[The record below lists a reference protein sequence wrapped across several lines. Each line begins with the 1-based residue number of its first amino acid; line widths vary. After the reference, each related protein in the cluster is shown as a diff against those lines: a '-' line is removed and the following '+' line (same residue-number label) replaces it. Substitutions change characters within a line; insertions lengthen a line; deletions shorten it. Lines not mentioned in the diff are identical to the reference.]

1 MNPTSRARAAR
12 LLASLLLS
20 GAAACVHAADP
31 KASQYY
37 EDALQRYEK
46 KDYPGAVVQLKNV
59 IRLDKKN
66 LSAQVLLGKALLA
79 TGAMGPAEVA
89 LTEALALGVNR
100 AEVVVYLA
108 QAFTGQG
115 KLQLIVSDARFNPE
129 GLPDATKAQMLLVKA
144 AALSDLGSP
153 RESLKLIESARAL
166 APNAA
171 ESWQAEIPIR
181 IRARQFA
188 EAHAAAKKAIA
199 LAPTSAEAQ
208 YLSGSISHVESKVAE
223 ALDAYAKALQ
233 LDPTHTESL
242 IARAGLN
249 LDRGLL
255 DDVLRDVNEVKR
267 LSPSDPRAPFLA
279 GQVADRKSDSKGARA
294 KMVEVTSLLDTVPL
308 TALRF
313 RPQILM
319 MGGMAHYALGNGEKA
334 RPYLETIVRQQAD
347 SPAAKLLG
355 QIYLGA
361 GENDKAIETF
371 EAYVKSHPSEQ
382 QVIILLATAQ
392 LGKGRHARAAQLMQ
406 EAVKIEDS
414 PRARTILG
422 LTLVGGGKR
431 GDALAEFENAFRR
444 DPSQLAAGAALVDI
458 YVSRGDGKK
467 ALAVSEALIKRWP
480 KEASLQALHGR
491 ALALLGQTDK
501 ARAALEAALAIDAN
515 FVPAQLELARLDV
528 RSKQYDLAEKRL
540 STIITKNEKNV
551 DALLTVADLA
561 LVRGQRE
568 VATKFLQKA
577 VDHSG
582 PRELRPGLILLSHH
596 LAGGDL
602 AGATQAL
609 AALNSKAPDA
619 VPVLLANARAR
630 MAAKD
635 MPAAQ
640 GVLSRASRTAGFDA
654 PLLAEI
660 AAMQLSAGDAK
671 GAQTSLAKAMQ
682 AQPDFTP
689 ARALAVE
696 ANLRAGDLAAAE
708 QIVKEMVARNANS
721 AQAQAL
727 KGDVA
732 LARGQVPAAVE
743 AYKRSHQIEP
753 TAFSVQRLYVGM
765 SRQDPEAAGKMLEAW
780 IKNHPADPRLNRML
794 AEGYARAGNFVAAK
808 AAFRTLLEQTP
819 LDAEALNN
827 YANVLLRSN
836 DPQALPVAE
845 RALTLKPQSPSIIGT
860 VGWAAFVAGQSDRGL
875 QLLRDAKV
883 RDPANPEN
891 RYYLGAALAK
901 KGRSVEAREELRA
914 ALESGPSFA
923 LRTDAEALLQTLK

>member
-1 MNPTSRARAAR
+1 MNPTPRAHAAR

-20 GAAACVHAADP
+20 GAAAWVHAADP

-66 LSAQVLLGKALLA
+66 LSAQVLLGKSLLA

-89 LTEALALGVNR
+89 LTEALTLGVNR

-115 KLQLIVSDARFNPE
+115 KLQQIVSDERFNPD
-129 GLPDATKAQMLLVKA
+129 GLPDATKAQILLMKA
-144 AALSDLGSP
+144 AAQSDLGSP

-166 APNAA
+166 APKVAD
-171 ESWQAEIPIR
+171 SWQAEIPIR

-188 EAHAAAKKAIA
+188 EAHAAAKKAIE

-208 YLSGSISHVESKVAE
+208 YLSGSIFHVESRVSEALEAYNKAL
-223 ALDAYAKALQ
+223 ALDA
-233 LDPTHTESL
+233 THTESL

-249 LDRGLL
+249 LDRGQLE
-255 DDVLRDVNEVKR
+255 DVLRDVNEVKR

-279 GQVADRKSDSKGARA
+279 GQVADRQADAKGARA
-294 KMVEVTSLLDTVPL
+294 KMQEVTALLDTVPL

-313 RPQILM
+313 RPQILI

-334 RPYLETIVRQQAD
+334 RPYLETIVRQQPD

-361 GENDKAIETF
+361 GENDKAIEAF
-371 EAYVKSHPSEQ
+371 EAYVKAHANDQ
-382 QVIILLATAQ
+382 QVLILLATAQ

-406 EAVKIEDS
+406 EAIKIQDS

-431 GDALAEFENAFRR
+431 GDALAEFENAYRR

-458 YVSRGDGKK
+458 YVSRGEGKK
-467 ALAVSEALIKRWP
+467 ALIISEALVKRWS

-501 ARAALEAALAIDAN
+501 ARAALEAALAIDNN
-515 FVPAQLELARLDV
+515 FVPAQLELARLDI
-528 RSKQYDLAEKRL
+528 RTKQYDPAEKRL
-540 STIITKNEKNV
+540 SAIISKNEKNV

-561 LVRGQRE
+561 LIRGQRD
-568 VATKFLQKA
+568 VATRFLQKA

-582 PRELRPGLILLSHH
+582 PRELRPGLILVSHH

-602 AGATQAL
+602 PGATLAL
-609 AALNSKAPDA
+609 GALNSKAPDA
-619 VPVLLANARAR
+619 VSVLLANARVR

-635 MPAAQ
+635 NPAAQ
-640 GVLSRASRTAGFDA
+640 TFLSRASRTAGFDA

-660 AAMQLSAGDAK
+660 ATMQMSAGDAK
-671 GAQTSLAKAMQ
+671 GAQTSLSKAMQ
-682 AQPDFTP
+682 AQPDFIP

-696 ANLRAGDLAAAE
+696 ANLRAGDAAAAE
-708 QIVKEMVARNANS
+708 QIVKELLARNANS

-743 AYKRSHQIEP
+743 AYKRSHQLEP
-753 TAFSVQRLYVGM
+753 TSFSVQRLYVGL
-765 SRQDPEAAGKMLEAW
+765 SRQDPDAAGKMLEAW
-780 IKNHPADPRLNRML
+780 IKSHAPDPRLSRML
-794 AEGYARAGNFVAAK
+794 AEGYARAGKFSAAK
-808 AAFRTLLEQTP
+808 DAFRTLVEQTP
-819 LDAEALNN
+819 QDADALNN
-827 YANVLLRSN
+827 YANVLLRTN
-836 DPQALPVAE
+836 DPQALSVAE
-845 RALTLKPQSPSIIGT
+845 RALTLKPQSASIIGT

-901 KGRSVEAREELRA
+901 KGRGVEAREELRA
-914 ALESGPSFA
+914 ALDSGPGFVFRS
-923 LRTDAEALLQTLK
+923 DAQALLQTLK